1 MVVHIISV
9 ALTGFYFYLANPGS
23 DLFSWHPVC
32 MSTAFVLLLLQ
43 AIVIFSP
50 ESSLTPNSPRPDKIQ
65 LHWILHLF
73 GVASAVFGFL
83 AVFFNKEM
91 NKRKHFT
98 TWHSRF
104 GLAALIGVLMA
115 VLGGLLAKYSH
126 KLKDWIRPIN
136 MKLYHATG
144 SMLVFL
150 SSMTAVALA
159 TYSNWFHNRVGKMDY
174 GAVVG
179 RLCLWA
185 PIILA
190 LCVARQVTQS
200 YLPRILKP
208 RESAIDA
215 KAKRIEA
222 KVEAKTTNKKNVRK
236 DE

>member
-1 MVVHIISV
+1 MRSAKYFHFGDFFF
-9 ALTGFYFYLANPGS
+9 LTENKTKDIY
-23 DLFSWHPVC
+23 
-32 MSTAFVLLLLQ
+32 
-43 AIVIFSP
+43 
-50 ESSLTPNSPRPDKIQ
+50 SSLQDKIQ

-98 TWHSRF
+98 TWHSQF
-104 GLAALIGVLMA
+104 GLAALVGVFMA
-115 VLGGLLAKYSH
+115 VLGGILAKYSH
-126 KLKDWIRPIN
+126 KFKDWIRPIN

-144 SMLVFL
+144 SMLVFM

-159 TYSNWFHNRVGKMDY
+159 TYSNWFHNRVGKMEY

-215 KAKRIEA
+215 KTKKIEA

-236 DE
+236 EE